1 MTQIKTTIFI
11 AGDST
16 ACDYNESA
24 RPMTGWGQRL
34 PEFFIPAIRV
44 INAALPGR
52 SSKSFIDE
60 GQLALVRDQMQ
71 TGDFF
76 LIQFGHNDQKDDA
89 ARHTEPESGYRTYL
103 TRYIDVAR
111 SKGAT
116 PVLLT
121 SVNRYRFD
129 GVGRLIPTHGQYP
142 AAVLGLGAA
151 LKAPV
156 IDITEKSRV
165 LFEELG
171 PERALKLFLNLAPN
185 QHPNYPEGVADRT
198 HFAPEGAWAIAK
210 LVVEG
215 IREQDLALA
224 QYLKQ

>member
-1 MTQIKTTIFI
+1 MLQIKTTIFI

-16 ACDYNESA
+16 ACDYEESS
-24 RPMTGWGQRL
+24 RPMTGWGQML
-34 PEFFIPAIRV
+34 SEFFTKEVRV
-44 INAALPGR
+44 INAALSGR

-60 GQLALVRDQMQ
+60 GHLEPIQNQIQ

-76 LIQFGHNDQKDDA
+76 LIQFGHNDQKEDTE
-89 ARHTEPESGYRTYL
+89 RHTEPESDYQTFL

-129 GVGRLIPTHGQYP
+129 DAGRLIPTHGQYP
-142 AAVLGLGAA
+142 AAMIGLGAA
-151 LKAPV
+151 LKVAV

-171 PERALKLFLNLAPN
+171 PEQALKLFLNLEPN

-198 HFAPEGAWAIAK
+198 HFAPEGAFAIAK
-210 LVVEG
+210 LVVDG
-215 IREQDLALA
+215 IREQGLTLT
-224 QYLKQ
+224 QYVK